1 MDFGWGRPALGS
13 YHFPWGGDAGYVMP
27 IPSPTRDGGW
37 VVYMY
42 LLNGQ
47 IELIENQGAH
57 IFRPL
62 ISDYL
67 KLADFPHLS

>member
-27 IPSPTRDGGW
+27 MPSPERDGDW

-62 ISDYL
+62 TSDYL
-67 KLADFPHLS
+67 KLADFPHLT